1 MRIRLSE
8 RKLPDYTRGEELFN
22 MITHITGGALAV
34 ASLVLCVVKSAL
46 AGRVA
51 GIVSSA
57 VYGACMLLMYCMSS
71 IYHGLRPSLGKK
83 VLQVLDHCAI
93 YFMIAGTYT
102 PILLCAIR
110 PGHPALAWAAF
121 GVEWGLTALAV
132 TLTAI
137 DLRQYRA
144 FSMVCY
150 IVMGWAV
157 AAFLPETWAAL
168 TRPGFFL
175 LLAGGIS
182 YTVGAI
188 LFGIGA
194 RRRYFHGA
202 FHVFVLLGS
211 LLHFLAIYLFVL

>member
-22 MITHITGGALAV
+22 MISHIAGGPLAGTR
-34 ASLVLCVVKSAL
+34 LVLCVVKSVL

-51 GIVSSA
+51 GIVPSA
-57 VYGACMLLMYCMSS
+57 VYGGCMLLMYCMSS

-110 PGHPALAWAAF
+110 PIHPALAWAAF
-121 GVEWGLTALAV
+121 GGEWGLTALAV

-137 DLRQYRA
+137 DLKQYRA

>member
-22 MITHITGGALAV
+22 MISHIAGGALAV
-34 ASLVLCVVKSAL
+34 TTLVLCVVKSVL

-57 VYGACMLLMYCMSS
+57 VYGGCMLLMYCMSS

-110 PGHPALAWAAF
+110 PIHPALAWAAF
-121 GVEWGLTALAV
+121 GGEWGLTALAV

-137 DLRQYRA
+137 DLKQYRA

-157 AAFLPETWAAL
+157 AAFLPETWAVL

-182 YTVGAI
+182 YTVGVI